1 MKNKNIILVVA
12 AHPDDEVLGCGGTL
26 AKYAKNKNNIVNV
39 LFTSDGESSRPLS
52 KKRLLIKINKRK
64 KDAQKAANILGIK
77 KIFFLDLL
85 DNKLDSYPLLKV
97 VKIIE
102 EYIFQIKPNIIFTHF
117 KNDLNIDHQIV
128 NNAVVTAC
136 RPQKNN
142 SVKSIFFFE
151 VPSSTEWKVNS
162 KSEHFNPNWFE
173 DISKTKNLKLKA
185 LKAYKSEIKKWP
197 HPRSEK
203 GIKALMEWRGAT
215 AGLEAAEAF
224 VLARN
229 IK

>member
-1 MKNKNIILVVA
+1 MVKVPDQFQKKKILNKII
-12 AHPDDEVLGCGGTL
+12 
-26 AKYAKNKNNIVNV
+26 
-39 LFTSDGESSRPLS
+39 
-52 KKRLLIKINKRK
+52 KRK
-64 KDAQKAANILGIK
+64 KDAHKAAKILGIK

-85 DNKLDSYPLLKV
+85 DNKLDSYPLLKI
-97 VKIIE
+97 VKIVE

-142 SVKSIFFFE
+142 TVKCIFFFE

-162 KSEHFNPNWFE
+162 KSENFNPNWFE
-173 DISKTKNLKLKA
+173 DISKTENLKIKA
-185 LKAYKSEIKKWP
+185 IKAYKSELKKWP

-203 GIKALMEWRGAT
+203 AIKALIQWRGAT